1 MIPLQTSRDCK
12 KKTDYVLSHQEEEIK
27 DLDSNQKN

>member
-1 MIPLQTSRDCK
+1 MIPLQTSGDCK
-12 KKTDYVLSHQEEEIK
+12 KDYVLSHQEEEIK